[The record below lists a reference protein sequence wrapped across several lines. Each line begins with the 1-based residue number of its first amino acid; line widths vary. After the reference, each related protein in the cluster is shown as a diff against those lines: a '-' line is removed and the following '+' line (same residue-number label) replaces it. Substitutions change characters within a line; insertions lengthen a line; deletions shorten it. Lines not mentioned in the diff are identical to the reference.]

1 MPNFLEFVLQPRNP
15 GSHWVKVRPGRSD
28 SVMSVSE
35 KAFMGVR
42 AVSGNHLAPS
52 RPLPNGFRIAVP
64 RNNRGRVRILVRWS
78 EMITSRPL
86 LKGSVPD
93 PGYFEL
99 PWHRLSITGHVC
111 MPAK

>member
-15 GSHWVKVRPGRSD
+15 GGHWVKVRPGRSD

-64 RNNRGRVRILVRWS
+64 RNNRERGHIAVQWN
-78 EMITSRPL
+78 EMITSGPL
-86 LKGSVPD
+86 MKGSGLDTGDFD
-93 PGYFEL
+93 P
-99 PWHRLSITGHVC
+99 
-111 MPAK
+111 